1 MKKIKEKDYT
11 ILVDIDN
18 VLNNFTETV
27 LDLYNRE
34 HGTSHKMTDIYK
46 YSMEE
51 TLNIPF
57 NILYDY
63 FVNEE
68 VLDNCKPLK
77 DAPKY
82 LNILNNIS
90 KLYIVTARDWLQL
103 LNIDKWFERNYPF
116 IDNRQIIRCR
126 DKHLVQGD
134 IRIDDHYDNLRYAKG
149 EKILFNY
156 PFNSYID
163 LSNEMVYRVNNWEEC
178 FTACMSLMNYSTS
191 QIEEITNGGIFNGR
205 GSNINWNIRA

>member
-1 MKKIKEKDYT
+1 VKKSKKKDYT

-27 LDLYNRE
+27 LDLYNKE
-34 HGTSHKMTDIYK
+34 HGTFHKMTDIYK

-163 LSNEMVYRVNNWEEC
+163 LSNEMVYRVNNWKEC
-178 FTACMSLMNYSTS
+178 FIACMSLMNYSTS
-191 QIEEITNGGIFNGR
+191 QIEEIINGGIFNGQ
-205 GSNINWNIRA
+205 GSNINWNIRT